1 MMRSFLMGMLGAAA
15 LLALFQVAPKINP
28 IPRLPVVLK

>member
-1 MMRSFLMGMLGAAA
+1 MKAFLMGVLGAAA

-28 IPRLPVVLK
+28 ISRLPVVLK